1 MYSLSCVFL
10 ILAIVRTSRTVNK
23 LRKFHGGARKK
34 KVEKEGKGISIST
47 FTRRDWFEKNKPCK
61 WKPYEMEYGAKG
73 GIAFVYENLIRTI
86 NYFFFFRNQ
95 ARIARKILFIIGRET
110 GEMIQVTVNYTLTSS
125 NYRFRKQTMNDLSIT
140 IDPCFTISFLSFAI
154 LNFLRRINISFALKF
169 PA

>member
-10 ILAIVRTSRTVNK
+10 ILAIVRISRTVNK
-23 LRKFHGGARKK
+23 LLKFHGGARKK

-86 NYFFFFRNQ
+86 NYFFFFFRNQ

-125 NYRFRKQTMNDLSIT
+125 NYRLGSKQWT
-140 IDPCFTISFLSFAI
+140 ICQSRLIHVLQSHFFHLQY
-154 LNFLRRINISFALKF
+154 
-169 PA
+169 